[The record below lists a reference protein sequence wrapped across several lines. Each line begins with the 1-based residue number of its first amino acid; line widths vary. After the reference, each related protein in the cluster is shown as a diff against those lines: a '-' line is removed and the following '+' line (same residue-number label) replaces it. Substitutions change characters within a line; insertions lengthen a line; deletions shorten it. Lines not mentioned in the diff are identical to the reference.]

1 MPNKPCLNVLFNINF
16 LQNIKISKK
25 IIYVS
30 QNIKNCKN
38 DHKYSN
44 ISKYL
49 LTQKLLYFNVSKS
62 IELTEII

>member
-1 MPNKPCLNVLFNINF
+1 MPSKPRLNVLFKISF

-30 QNIKNCKN
+30 QNIKNSKN

-49 LTQKLLYFNVSKS
+49 LTQKFPSFNVSKS
-62 IELTEII
+62 TELAEKI